1 MNIWRIDMWHPIK
14 RVKKSISDTFDD
26 EKIKE
31 SVDRG
36 SIERGSF
43 VYAIRSVGSAIWKF
57 TVSSIT
63 GIGNYAQKIRNK
75 RR

>member
-1 MNIWRIDMWHPIK
+1 MWHPIR
-14 RVKKSISDTFDD
+14 RVKKSVSDTFNDK
-26 EKIKE
+26 KIKE

-43 VYAIRSVGSAIWKF
+43 VYAFRCVGSAIWKF
-57 TVSSIT
+57 TVISIT
-63 GIGNYAQKIRNK
+63 SIGNYAQKLRNK

>member
-1 MNIWRIDMWHPIK
+1 MWHPIK
-14 RVKKSISDTFDD
+14 RVKKSVSDTFDD
-26 EKIKE
+26 EKIRE

-43 VYAIRSVGSAIWKF
+43 VYAFRCVGSAIWKF
-57 TVSSIT
+57 TVNSIT
-63 GIGNYAQKIRNK
+63 SIGNYAQKLRNK

>member
-1 MNIWRIDMWHPIK
+1 MWHPIK

-26 EKIKE
+26 EK
-31 SVDRG
+31 

-63 GIGNYAQKIRNK
+63 SIGNYAQKIRNK

>member
-1 MNIWRIDMWHPIK
+1 MWHPIR
-14 RVKKSISDTFDD
+14 RVKKSVSDTFDD
-26 EKIKE
+26 KKIKE

-43 VYAIRSVGSAIWKF
+43 VYAFRCVGSAIWKF
-57 TVSSIT
+57 TVISIT
-63 GIGNYAQKIRNK
+63 SIGNYAQKLRNK

>member
-1 MNIWRIDMWHPIK
+1 MWHPI
-14 RVKKSISDTFDD
+14 RQVKKSVSDTFDD
-26 EKIKE
+26 KKIKE

-43 VYAIRSVGSAIWKF
+43 VYAFRCVGSAIWKF
-57 TVSSIT
+57 TVISIT
-63 GIGNYAQKIRNK
+63 SIGNYAQKLRNK